1 MCNAGKERKKNG
13 KESKERERRREN
25 ERDTEKV
32 HLAEQANV
40 KIMHTLSPFG
50 LPFQVEVVFNETQVE
65 SISLVSFKRLYIMR
79 FLPWWE
85 S

>member
-1 MCNAGKERKKNG
+1 MYNAGEERKKNG
-13 KESKERERRREN
+13 KEVRERERREN
-25 ERDTEKV
+25 KRDTGNV
-32 HLAEQANV
+32 YLAGQANV

>member
-1 MCNAGKERKKNG
+1 MKEKMGKEGR
-13 KESKERERRREN
+13 ERERRREN
-25 ERDTEKV
+25 KKDTERV
-32 HLAEQANV
+32 HLARQTNV
-40 KIMHTLSPFG
+40 KIILALSPFG
-50 LPFQVEVVFNETQVE
+50 LPFQVEVVFNETRVE

>member
-1 MCNAGKERKKNG
+1 MQGRKERKM
-13 KESKERERRREN
+13 ERKAEKERRRGN
-25 ERDTEKV
+25 KRDTGKV
-32 HLAEQANV
+32 HLAGQANV

-50 LPFQVEVVFNETQVE
+50 LTFQVEVVFNETQVE